1 MNQKTV
7 DPKIYLPITRIDEE
21 QRMVYGYGTREDLKD
36 SYGTIIDLASV
47 KRCIPDYEK
56 YRNIRE
62 MHERSAVGRADEIT
76 VDEKGVYLGVKVVDD
91 SAWNKVKEKVYRG
104 FSIAGKKDKQE
115 DDRIF
120 LRSITEFSLVD
131 RPSNEGCDIDEFR
144 IYGGEKDMEEK
155 IFEHKKADGTIYRI
169 AYIPEGDGILKDTTL
184 ADALKTLN
192 IVRVEVEPPKVEK
205 KDIADIKRYMGE
217 EVWDART
224 AAEALTSIIYLL
236 ASEAQENHPEAAQ
249 QIADLQIVIQK
260 LKSFIA
266 SEIMETGSD
275 LTQNSPMVL
284 YAMGRLDD
292 VFRKGSRHNDAD
304 MKSIQA
310 IHDHTVSLGV
320 KCDSGNVENAA
331 TADVQ
336 RAKDLETLCVA
347 AGEEITRIKQDYAD
361 LSTLGTAAIEEI
373 NRLKKEPEPRKGPLN
388 SLVPRDGKE
397 GEVQEGLT
405 RIEDSSGLGV
415 LIRTEDKADYEAAV
429 KGGDQMRAALIL
441 MKAQHLQPMRATV

>member
-62 MHERSAVGRADEIT
+62 MHEMSAVGRADEIT
-76 VDEKGVYLGVKVVDD
+76 VDEKGVYLGVKIVDD

-104 FSIAGKKDKQE
+104 FSIGGKKDKQE

-144 IYGGEKDMEEK
+144 IYGGEKDMEKIIEVKAEDGK
-155 IFEHKKADGTIYRI
+155 IFRI
-169 AYIPEGDGILKDTTL
+169 AYMPPAEGEDVLKDI
-184 ADALKTLN
+184 KN
-192 IVRVEVEPPKVEK
+192 INVLRVEGAENVVDPPAKA
-205 KDIADIKRYMGE
+205 DIADIKRYIGE
-217 EVWDART
+217 EAYDAST
-224 AAEALTSIIYLL
+224 ALSALTSVIYLL
-236 ASEAQENHPEAAQ
+236 AKEASEGPQNEAGQ
-249 QIADLQIVIQK
+249 VADLQVVVQK

-320 KCDSGNVENAA
+320 DCGGTVEKAA
-331 TADVQ
+331 TADIQ
-336 RAKDLETLCVA
+336 RAADLETLCVA

-361 LSTLGTAAIEEI
+361 LSTLGTTAIEEI
-373 NRLKKEPEPRKGPLN
+373 NRLKAEPVQRKGPLN